1 MSRFA
6 VFFLLVV
13 APALSIFLALLG
25 LETLRQNLLGWF
37 LLIMGIAYPAGGVI
51 FYFIRREPFIKMLRG
66 AESVVEEKTDLSFWA
81 ILPGFLAVF
90 FAPPLEWFYLPPV
103 LPRSLLI
110 QIAGLVFILASLVLR
125 VWARAHIRGLYT
137 GHVQIQKDHQ
147 LVQSGPYHLVRHPG
161 YSGFLLM
168 ALGVVVGYSSWIGL
182 AAIPLLFLPGLA
194 YRMKVEERLLLEQ
207 FGEEYRAYAKRSK
220 KLIPGIW

>member
-1 MSRFA
+1 MSRLA

-51 FYFIRREPFIKMLRG
+51 FYFIRREPFLKMLRG
-66 AESVVEEKTDLSFWA
+66 GETMLEEKSDLSFWA

-103 LPRSLLI
+103 LPRTLPL
-110 QIAGLVFILASLVLR
+110 QTAGLVLILASVCLR
-125 VWARAHIRGLYT
+125 IWARSHIRGLYT
-137 GHVQIQKDHQ
+137 GHVEIQKDHQ
-147 LVQSGPYHLVRHPG
+147 LVQSGPYRLIRHPG

-168 ALGVVVGYSSWIGL
+168 ALGMAIGYSSWIGL
-182 AAIPLLFLPGLA
+182 AAIPLLLLPGLA
-194 YRMKVEERLLLEQ
+194 YRMHVEERLLIEQ
-207 FGEEYRAYAKRSK
+207 FGDAYREYARHSK
-220 KLIPGIW
+220 KLIPGVW